1 MLRGVNVI
9 FEKSDAIQIRV
20 FFIRGESQNQ
30 GIVTPSV
37 FYFTGCQI
45 DPHVMTGTHPAV
57 ISLGDRNAARKN
69 IDPVLVQNLSLIAR
83 SDNSDATQKWLCKIA
98 TIN

>member
-45 DPHVMTGTHPAV
+45 DPHVMTGTHLP
-57 ISLGDRNAARKN
+57 
-69 IDPVLVQNLSLIAR
+69 LSFLLETAMPQGKTLTL
-83 SDNSDATQKWLCKIA
+83 S
-98 TIN
+98 